1 MDKHTLR
8 VLEFHKVLQMAAFFA
23 VTVPGRDI
31 VHNTVPLSN
40 IGEIRNKIEL
50 VSECLRLIAEGRV
63 PGIEHF
69 DDLSPLM
76 RKVRPANSLLDPTEL
91 RSFLPLFSSSLSL
104 RKLSEDS
111 SCPGLGSI
119 ASELITHPHISRAI
133 EAAIDRE
140 WRIRDNASSELLSI
154 RNGIRSCE
162 KRIKK
167 VLDGMLKREDL
178 EPYIQEFYLAER
190 NKRWVIPVKRDFRGH
205 IPGVVHDI
213 SNTGVTVYVEPY
225 SIQQLGNE
233 LESLRSEEKLEEYRI
248 LKGLT
253 SLVQEH
259 LPDIEQDYRIVAGVD
274 ALQSMAEFSKHMDM
288 SPPALNE
295 KGYVK
300 IISGRH
306 PLLYRAL
313 QKESHEANPVPLD
326 IDVGRDYSCMV
337 ITGSNAGGKTVALK
351 TIGVLTLM
359 ALSGMHIPAE
369 SGSEIA
375 FLKNILV
382 DIGDEQSIE
391 ENLSTFSAHIT
402 RISEIIRQSREHS
415 MVIIDELGTGT
426 DPEQGGALSCAILR
440 RLHRQGALT
449 LVSTH
454 IGMLKAF
461 AHSEPGMVN
470 AAMEMEEVN
479 INGVARYRPTY
490 RLVVGEPGT
499 SHTYEIAELLGLDA
513 GVISEAR
520 DFTGG
525 GAGRI
530 DLLLSGLSEKKRKL
544 DDMLKETERL
554 KRECEHDRIKLKED
568 IQSVETRRKEKLTEA
583 LSEAEE
589 IVRKAKREAWEI
601 IDNLKRS
608 SLKDAKEAVKE
619 LDRKIEGIAGTR
631 KKLSPGMIHRL
642 KRVREGERVFVTTL
656 GKNGVVHS
664 VIGKRNRCK
673 VTVGEKRIEVAI
685 SDLAEPVHDVE
696 EGTRRVPHKDP
707 GITVEHIPG
716 EIKVVG
722 YRVDPAL
729 SLIERYLNDA
739 ALAGLHEV
747 RIIHGIG
754 AGILAAAIREYLG
767 DYPLVRS
774 FREGSGEEGGAAV
787 TMVVL

>member
-8 VLEFHKVLQMAAFFA
+8 VLEFGKVLQMAAFYA
-23 VTVPGRDI
+23 VTVPGRNA
-31 VHNTVPLSN
+31 VQNTVPLSN
-40 IGEIRNKIEL
+40 MGEIRSKIEL
-50 VSECLRLIAEGRV
+50 VSECLRLIAEGRTT
-63 PGIEHF
+63 GIEHF
-69 DDLSPLM
+69 DDLSSLM

-91 RSFLPLFSSSLSL
+91 RSLLPLFSSALSLS
-104 RKLSEDS
+104 KMNEDS
-111 SCPGLGSI
+111 SCPGLASI
-119 ASELITHPHISRAI
+119 VLELITHPHIVRAI

-140 WRIRDNASSELLSI
+140 WKIRDNASSELLSI

-167 VLDGMLKREDL
+167 VLDGMLKQEDL

-190 NKRWVIPVKRDFRGH
+190 NKRWVIPVKRDFRSH
-205 IPGVVHDI
+205 VPGVVHDI

-253 SLVQEH
+253 SLVREH
-259 LPDIEQDYRIVAGVD
+259 LHDIEGDYRIVSEVD
-274 ALQSMAEFSKHMDM
+274 ALQSMAEFSRHMDM

-295 KGYVK
+295 RGYVK

-306 PLLYRAL
+306 PLLFRAL
-313 QKESHEANPVPLD
+313 QKESHEADLVPLD
-326 IDVGRDYSCMV
+326 IEVGREHSCMV

-351 TIGVLTLM
+351 TVGVLTLM

-402 RISEIIRQSREHS
+402 RISEIIRQSRDYS

-440 RLHRQGALT
+440 RLHQQGALT

-470 AAMEMEEVN
+470 AAMEMEEVKQG
-479 INGVARYRPTY
+479 GVSRYRPTY
-490 RLVVGEPGT
+490 RLIMGEPGM
-499 SHTYEIAELLGLDA
+499 SHTYEIAELLGLDE

-520 DFTGG
+520 NFTGG

-530 DLLLSGLSEKKRKL
+530 ELLLSGLSEKKRKL
-544 DDMLKETERL
+544 DDRLKEAERL
-554 KRECEHDRIKLKED
+554 KRECELLQIKLKED
-568 IQSVETRRKEKLTEA
+568 IRRVETGRKEKLTEA
-583 LSEAEE
+583 LSEAED
-589 IVRKAKREAWEI
+589 IMRKAKREAWEI
-601 IDNLKRS
+601 IENLKQA
-608 SLKDAKEAVKE
+608 SLKEAKQVVKE
-619 LDRKIEGIAGTR
+619 LDRKIEEIAESGKRHSPEMTR
-631 KKLSPGMIHRL
+631 RL
-642 KRVREGERVFVTTL
+642 KQVREGQRVFVVTL

-664 VIGKRNRCK
+664 VMAKKKRCK
-673 VTVGEKRIEVAI
+673 VTVGEKRIEVAV
-685 SDLAEPVHDVE
+685 SDLAEPVNDIG
-696 EGTRRVPHKDP
+696 EGKRRVPYKDS
-707 GITVEHIPG
+707 GITADNIHS

-739 ALAGLHEV
+739 ALAGLREV

-754 AGILAAAIREYLG
+754 AGILASAIREYLG
-767 DYPLVRS
+767 DHPLVRS
-774 FREGSGEEGGAAV
+774 FREGSDEEGGAAV
-787 TMVVL
+787 TLVEL